1 MMTQTRTPPQFQ
13 NIVQPVPAAKPSSDA
28 STNGQTSGTLSM
40 RDWVKADQT
49 WKESQPLIVSDGGKG
64 VSN

>member
-13 NIVQPVPAAKPSSDA
+13 NIVQPVPAAKPTSDA

-40 RDWVKADQT
+40 RDWVKADQA
-49 WKESQPLIVSDGGKG
+49 WKESQPQTVSNGGQG

>member
-1 MMTQTRTPPQFQ
+1 MTQTRTPPQFQ
-13 NIVQPVPAAKPSSDA
+13 NIVQPTPAAKPSSDA

-40 RDWVKADQT
+40 KEWVKADQA
-49 WKESQPLIVSDGGKG
+49 WKESQPQTISNGGIG